1 MFPVDFLLIRIAPGI
16 AHKNKKDS
24 DNMSE
29 ETENKS
35 YSADS
40 IQVLEGL
47 EAVL

>member
-1 MFPVDFLLIRIAPGI
+1 
-16 AHKNKKDS
+16 
-24 DNMSE
+24 MSE

-47 EAVL
+47 ERKNMMPARFKS

>member
-1 MFPVDFLLIRIAPGI
+1 
-16 AHKNKKDS
+16 
-24 DNMSE
+24 MSE

-47 EAVL
+47 EAVRKPCHVYRRYRCKRVASLGV